1 MVALGTQHSLA
12 MTTAMEPI
20 QIKHIIMM
28 GDSLSDRGTLN
39 KRFLFGCIPMS
50 YISGLNKYSPDGRFT
65 NGLVWSDHV
74 TASIASDFTIKRL
87 QKKRHMDD
95 TDIADAVIAR
105 DKRILHAIYDSY
117 SLDDDRFVNYR
128 GKVWVR
134 SYCEGGLMSHD
145 YGWTLSSSITR
156 FFSRIILSALAD
168 MRKKI
173 LQYDKEHHISYQQ
186 KAETLVVEWSG
197 ANDLV
202 TVNAKPSIE
211 EVDKAIAARIQNV
224 KKLMAAGY
232 RHFVLFNL
240 PDLSLTPRFQAKSEK
255 EREEA
260 RRCSLYFNTQLQNAC
275 EQLNRD
281 YPYCVVD
288 VFDVNTEFS
297 DIYQNPS
304 RYYFDPAKRATAY
317 TESADFDDPSDGF
330 SPASGYM
337 FYDDLHPSADMHA
350 LLAYHFY
357 SRLSTRYELLEP
369 DRVLKPQKACSEEAL
384 LACFRKQYEA
394 SLDKDKQG
402 FFYSLQ
408 RSRLDYKQASLEKIL
423 RHALQEGGTRTRHVL
438 KALGWLSKEGELM
451 LDVPVLQKAM
461 ANISAGVPLTA
472 TKSG

>member
-1 MVALGTQHSLA
+1 MVAFGAQHLSA
-12 MTTAMEPI
+12 TFREPV

-39 KRFLFGCIPMS
+39 KTFLFGCIPMR
-50 YISGLNKYSPDGRFT
+50 YLSGLNKHSPDGRFT

-87 QKKRHMDD
+87 QKKWQLDD
-95 TDIADAVIAR
+95 KDIADAVIAR
-105 DKRILHAIYDSY
+105 DKRILRAVYDSY

-145 YGWTLSSSITR
+145 YSWTLSSSIPR
-156 FFSRIILSALAD
+156 FFSRIILSALTD

-173 LQYDKEHHISYQQ
+173 LQYDDKHHISHQQ
-186 KAETLVVEWSG
+186 KAETLVIEWSG

-202 TVNAKPSIE
+202 TVNAKPSFE
-211 EVDKAIAARIQNV
+211 EVDKAMAARIQNA

-232 RHFVLFNL
+232 RHFILFNL

-260 RRCSLYFNTQLQNAC
+260 RQCSLYFNTQLQNAC

-281 YPYCVVD
+281 YPHCIVN
-288 VFDVNTEFS
+288 VFDVNTEFLN
-297 DIYQNPS
+297 IYQNPA
-304 RYYFDPAKRATAY
+304 RYYFDPEKRAIAY
-317 TESADFDDPSDGF
+317 TDSEDFDDPSDGS
-330 SPASGYM
+330 SPARGYL

-350 LLAYHFY
+350 LLASHFY
-357 SRLSTRYELLEP
+357 SRLSTQYELLEP
-369 DRVLKPQKACSEEAL
+369 DRVLKSKRACSEEAL
-384 LACFRKQYEA
+384 LASFRKQYKT

-402 FFYSLQ
+402 FFYAFQ
-408 RSRLDYKQASLEKIL
+408 HPRIDYKQASLEEIL

-438 KALGWLSKEGELM
+438 KELGWLSKKGELM
-451 LDVPVLQKAM
+451 LDVPVLQQAM
-461 ANISAGVPLTA
+461 ANISGSAPLTII
-472 TKSG
+472 KSG